1 MKIRWRLTWYG
12 IGFTAL
18 VLVGIIFLLS
28 ALISGSAAND
38 QDELL
43 SDMADDA
50 AVELS
55 STEVAAAE
63 PVAPPGVPDAE
74 TSDQPFLSVYDDS
87 GSVLFATG
95 TVGGQALELP
105 RSVVAEAT
113 EAGFAS
119 ASFSGMRSEVRA
131 WRDILGA
138 SGVVAASQS
147 ERVVATQLLGARW
160 FMVVFGVI
168 ALLAAGVGAWFMAG
182 RALRPLRALADTTD
196 RIGGTGDL
204 SARLPDVD
212 QDDEVGV
219 LTSSFN
225 DMIGGLETARADRDE
240 TIDAQKR
247 FVADASHELRSPLTS
262 IRANAGFLAE
272 HGDASPDDR
281 TAAISDIR
289 SEAERMSGLI
299 DELLRLARADALADQ
314 AADIRV
320 VDLVEIVRSVAA
332 RARHLSI
339 RLELEL
345 PERAE
350 VRGHE
355 DEIAEMMWI
364 LIDNADKHGGSTATI
379 DVQSDGDPVVVVVS
393 DDGSG
398 IPADDLDRVFE
409 RFHRADHARTGPGH
423 GLGLAMAQAIV
434 VRHGGTI
441 DATNR
446 SSGGAVFTVTLPG
459 PPALD

>member
-12 IGFTAL
+12 VGFTAL
-18 VLVGIIFLLS
+18 VLVGIIFLLGV
-28 ALISGSAAND
+28 LISGSAASD
-38 QDELL
+38 QDVLL

-50 AVELS
+50 AVEFLTTDVRTS
-55 STEVAAAE
+55 E
-63 PVAPPGVPDAE
+63 PVAPPGIPDAD
-74 TSDQPFLSVYDDS
+74 TSDQPFLTVYDDT
-87 GSVLFATG
+87 GLILFATG
-95 TVGGQALELP
+95 TEGGQPLELP

-113 EAGFAS
+113 ESGFAS
-119 ASFSGMRSEVRA
+119 ASFSGVRSEVRA
-131 WRDILGA
+131 WRDISGA

-212 QDDEVGV
+212 QDDEVGA

-225 DMIGGLETARADRDE
+225 EMIGGLETARADRDE

-247 FVADASHELRSPLTS
+247 FVADASHELRGPLTS

-281 TAAISDIR
+281 TAAINDVR

-314 AADIRV
+314 VADIRV
-320 VDLVEIVRSVAA
+320 VDVVEIVRSVAA
-332 RARHLSI
+332 RARHLSV

-350 VRGHE
+350 VLGHE

-364 LIDNADKHGGSTATI
+364 LIDNADKHGGSAATI
-379 DVQSDGDPVVVVVS
+379 DVQSDGDSVVVVVS

-446 SSGGAVFTVTLPG
+446 SSGGAAFTVTLPN
-459 PPALD
+459 PPALG